1 MKKIWS
7 ICILAAALCIG
18 GCGSPVSS
26 YDSSVSGRESSAVEA
41 DRSSD
46 VSFIEIQS
54 SSVTEEGKA
63 AETDGG
69 VPASEESV
77 TVPSV
82 PESIVEHQSESLSQA
97 EKPEKPLFS
106 EINHYVINPVVN
118 SYLSEEGKAV
128 YPALIDGILNRQE
141 EIRLTD
147 DYDTNLALVL
157 AARYTPYYFLV
168 EDDTFTRDHKSVRLT
183 YAYNAEE
190 QREKAAYIDQE
201 YLDILNS
208 CITPEMNDVEKTLA
222 VYCYFASRI
231 SYDYAWL
238 DELNMA
244 EDKYLFP
251 DIEVYDALKTNKG
264 VCHSY
269 TYLCEF
275 ALEQLG
281 IECIRVDGVMRD
293 DPDTGHMWLMV
304 KLDGKYYHCDP
315 TWDSHGDG
323 TCGLEYFG
331 MTDEERDASGV
342 DMGSVMVDSAYGDVT
357 ADSMRFDDL
366 HDITSFTMNAEHR
379 MTVQRYGQTEVVYTN
394 EL

>member
-7 ICILAAALCIG
+7 ICILAAALIIG
-18 GCGSPVSS
+18 GCGSAVSS
-26 YDSSVSGRESSAVEA
+26 DVSSMSGRESSAVEA
-41 DRSSD
+41 ERSSN
-46 VSFIEIQS
+46 VSSTEIRS
-54 SSVTEEGKA
+54 SSATEESKA
-63 AETDGG
+63 SETDGG
-69 VPASEESV
+69 ASASEASV

-82 PESIVEHQSESLSQA
+82 PESIAQHQPESPSQE
-97 EKPEKPLFS
+97 EKPQEPLFT
-106 EINHYVINPVVN
+106 EINHYIINPVVN

-147 DYDTNLALVL
+147 DYDTNLALTMAV
-157 AARYTPYYFLV
+157 RYTPYYFLV
-168 EDDTFTRDHKSVRLT
+168 KDDTFTRDHKSMRFT

-190 QREKAAYIDQE
+190 HREKAAYIDQE

-208 CITPEMNDVEKTLA
+208 CIMPEMNDVEKTLA
-222 VYCYFASRI
+222 VYGYFASRI

-238 DELNMA
+238 DELNMS

-331 MTDEERDASGV
+331 MTDEEREASGV

-357 ADSMRFDDL
+357 ADSVRFDDL
-366 HDITSFTMNAEHR
+366 HDITSFTLDAEHQ

>member
-26 YDSSVSGRESSAVEA
+26 DDSSMSGRESSAVEA
-41 DRSSD
+41 KRSSD
-46 VSFIEIQS
+46 VSFTEIRS

-63 AETDGG
+63 SETDGG
-69 VPASEESV
+69 LSASKETV
-77 TVPSV
+77 TVPSMPDSMFEQQ
-82 PESIVEHQSESLSQA
+82 PEIPAEA
-97 EKPEKPLFS
+97 EKPQKPLFT
-106 EINHYVINPVVN
+106 EIDHYVINPVVN
-118 SYLSEEGKAV
+118 SFLSEEGKAV

-147 DYDTNLALVL
+147 DYDTNLTLIL
-157 AARYTPYYFLV
+157 AVRYTPYYFLV
-168 EDDTFTRDHKSVRLT
+168 EDDTFTRDHKSVRFT

-201 YLDILNS
+201 YLNILNS
-208 CITPEMNDVEKTLA
+208 CITPEMNDVERTLA
-222 VYCYFASRI
+222 VYGYFGSRI

-238 DELNMA
+238 DELDMA

-251 DIEVYDALKTNKG
+251 DIEVYDALKTNRG

-275 ALEQLG
+275 ALDQLG
-281 IECIRVDGVMRD
+281 IECIRVDGLMRD
-293 DPDTGHMWLMV
+293 DPDTGHMWLIV

-331 MTDEERDASGV
+331 MTDEEREASGI
-342 DMGSVMVDSAYGDVT
+342 DMNTVMVDSAYGDVT
-357 ADSMRFDDL
+357 ADSIRFDDL
-366 HDITSFTMNAEHR
+366 HDVTAFTMKKGHQME
-379 MTVQRYGQTEVVYTN
+379 VQRYGETQLIRSD

>member
-1 MKKIWS
+1 MKKILG
-7 ICILAAALCIG
+7 IYILTAALCIG
-18 GCGSPVSS
+18 GCGNPVPSD
-26 YDSSVSGRESSAVEA
+26 DSNISGRESLAVEA
-41 DRSSD
+41 ERSSD
-46 VSFIEIQS
+46 VSLIEIQS
-54 SSVTEEGKA
+54 SSVTEESGAFETYGGLSDSKA
-63 AETDGG
+63 
-69 VPASEESV
+69 PV

-82 PESIVEHQSESLSQA
+82 HESIFKHQPESPSQA
-97 EKPEKPLFS
+97 EKPQKPLFT
-106 EINHYVINPVVN
+106 EIDHYVINPVVN
-118 SYLSEEGKAV
+118 SFLSEEGKAV

-147 DYDTNLALVL
+147 DYDTNLALML

-168 EDDTFTRDHKSVRLT
+168 EDDTFTRDHKSVRFT

-201 YLDILNS
+201 YLNILNS
-208 CITPEMNDVEKTLA
+208 CITPEMNDVERTLA
-222 VYCYFASRI
+222 VYGYFGSRI

-238 DELNMA
+238 DELDMA

-251 DIEVYDALKTNKG
+251 DIEVYDALKTNRG

-275 ALEQLG
+275 ALDQLG
-281 IECIRVDGVMRD
+281 IECIRVDGLMKD
-293 DPDTGHMWLMV
+293 EPDTGHMWLMV

-331 MTDEERDASGV
+331 MTDEERDASGI
-342 DMGSVMVDSAYGDVT
+342 DMESVMVDSAYGDVT
-357 ADSMRFDDL
+357 ANSVRFDDL
-366 HDITSFTMNAEHR
+366 HDITSFTMDAEHR
-379 MTVQRYGQTEVVYTN
+379 MTAERQGRTEVVYTN